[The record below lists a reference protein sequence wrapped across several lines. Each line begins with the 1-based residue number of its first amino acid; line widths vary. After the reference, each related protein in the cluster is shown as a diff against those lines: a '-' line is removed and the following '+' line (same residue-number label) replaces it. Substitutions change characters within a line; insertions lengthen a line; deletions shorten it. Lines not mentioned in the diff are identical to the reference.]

1 VENYYNPDWWDNWV
15 RKSLKKKATL
25 LHKRANNLTGNWKRI
40 ISGFKESPES

>member
-25 LHKRANNLTGNWKRI
+25 LHERANNLTGNWKRI